1 MAPFTT
7 YLHVLERETMALL
20 EREMALLGGPGLPLL
35 HAARLL
41 LRVDEICETAE
52 DDPVDECI
60 LERCERLQSDCTR
73 MAHAVRDRETTREV
87 SIYKRCAEARRLLTV
102 VEEDLDSTELAP
114 QDSVACQK
122 RTRKVRFAEPL
133 VVSSRG
139 VNFCAMAAYVAPLL
153 LLSALLGLKRWSGI
167 LQVVYCYIYGYM
179 GSQKCV

>member
-20 EREMALLGGPGLPLL
+20 EREMALLAGPGLPLL

-41 LRVDEICETAE
+41 LRVDEVCETAE
-52 DDPVDECI
+52 DDPVDESI

-87 SIYKRCAEARRLLTV
+87 SIYKRCAEARRRRTV
-102 VEEDLDSTELAP
+102 VKEDLDRIELAP
-114 QDSVACQK
+114 QDSVACQM

-133 VVSSRG
+133 VDSLPICLAIVAVTFSYPLKLLCSIGRPDHLCRG
-139 VNFCAMAAYVAPLL
+139 FSIRP
-153 LLSALLGLKRWSGI
+153 K
-167 LQVVYCYIYGYM
+167 Q
-179 GSQKCV
+179 